1 MARKRTGHEGNSS
14 NVNDPVFDAM
24 LEAAEKVSTEE
35 EQNLLARELN
45 MYAIERHWGVLAG
58 NVIPWTSVTQPW
70 VKGYNGELMLGDVQF
85 EYTIAARLW
94 IDQELKESMG
104 F

>member
-1 MARKRTGHEGNSS
+1 MMARKRTGHEGNSS

-45 MYAIERHWGVLAG
+45 MYAIERHWGVFAG
-58 NVIPWTSVTQPW
+58 NVIPWTSVT
-70 VKGYNGELMLGDVQF
+70 
-85 EYTIAARLW
+85 
-94 IDQELKESMG
+94 
-104 F
+104 